1 MKFGIHTTDTAPH
14 ITSITP
20 LAALPGG
27 EVEVHGRKLATETYR
42 QPSATIGEQASPV
55 RMSHNSKVLLHV
67 PDGAISGN
75 IQLRVDGHTSN
86 AVPLSVGVAI
96 AEEMD
101 PVASPVVDPEGNI
114 YVTFSGQRGQQT
126 PVSVFQIDPE
136 YQVRPFATGILNA
149 TAVALDADG
158 NLYVS
163 SRHEGTVYRV
173 TPSGAKSVFAE
184 GMGVATGLAFDRD
197 GFLYVGDRSG
207 TIFKI
212 SPTRQVFVFATL
224 EPSVSAYHL
233 AFKDAGTLLV
243 SGPTTSANESIHAI
257 EPNGEISSFYTGL
270 GSSPGHGIGHRRQC
284 LRRRLPARPPRSG
297 KNHSKSGSVAG
308 GFRLRNCRR
317 CLSTGRRC
325 RRGHARYRI
334 SCWIRYCRKIIALTA
349 VRPAPSIDQ
358 AGRNH
363 RLRLR
368 LAKDDATGAIDL
380 VAKFIH
386 VLKFMLLLAVY
397 RFRITFTS
405 QSHPCLQ
412 KSLPSGQNY

>member
-1 MKFGIHTTDTAPH
+1 MKFGIHTTDITPH
-14 ITSITP
+14 IASIAP

-42 QPSATIGEQASPV
+42 QPTATIGEQPSPV
-55 RMSHNSKVLLHV
+55 RMSRGSKVLLRV

-75 IQLRVDGHTSN
+75 VQLRVEGHTSN
-86 AVPLSVGVAI
+86 AMPLSVGVAI

-101 PVASPVVDPEGNI
+101 PVANPAVDLESNI
-114 YVTFSGQRGQQT
+114 YVAFSGQRGQQT
-126 PVSVFQIDPE
+126 PVSVFQIDAE

-149 TAVALDADG
+149 TGLALDAEG

-207 TIFKI
+207 TVFKI

-233 AFKDAGTLLV
+233 AFNDGGTLLV

-257 EPNGEISSFYTGL
+257 EPNGEISCFYTGL
-270 GSSPGHGIGHRRQC
+270 GRPQGMAFDADDNLYVAASLHGRRGVVKITPKREAS
-284 LRRRLPARPPRSG
+284 LVI
-297 KNHSKSGSVAG
+297 SGSGIVGLAFLPEGDAAVATRDTVYHVG
-308 GFRLRNCRR
+308 LDIVGRL
-317 CLSTGRRC
+317 L
-325 RRGHARYRI
+325 H
-334 SCWIRYCRKIIALTA
+334 
-349 VRPAPSIDQ
+349 
-358 AGRNH
+358 
-363 RLRLR
+363 
-368 LAKDDATGAIDL
+368 
-380 VAKFIH
+380 
-386 VLKFMLLLAVY
+386 
-397 RFRITFTS
+397 
-405 QSHPCLQ
+405 
-412 KSLPSGQNY
+412 